1 MVNLIYICIKL
12 LGMPNIEDMQF
23 ETIKERLLKMD
34 MSLYPEEEVRA
45 LLEEAGPSGFLVA
58 SLEPGQR
65 IVRARVGTN
74 VLKFSDLSYRQ
85 SPSAKYHRASTPD
98 MRMFYGCLVA
108 DDGSAFLSE
117 YVTAA
122 ECSRLLSTEDLQGEE
137 LLTFGVWRVTR
148 PIAVIEVIHPNYFSH
163 AEENP
168 LLKEAKFQYES
179 LLASCP
185 KNLRQ
190 ELDQRAEFFSYIF
203 SRPNPSKSDYEY
215 LISALFAKISVEK
228 GYEGVLYPSVPTD
241 GMMGLN
247 VAITS
252 AAADA
257 SIALESICRYK
268 VQRESDG
275 SVSMEYK
282 DDGELLPSGKLKF
295 GV

>member
-1 MVNLIYICIKL
+1 MLHLWEKRGECNLGK
-12 LGMPNIEDMQF
+12 MQF
-23 ETIKERLLKMD
+23 EAIKERLLKMD
-34 MSLYPEEEVRA
+34 MRSYPVEEVRA

-65 IVRARVGTN
+65 VVRARVGTN
-74 VLKFSDLSYRQ
+74 VMKLSDLSYRQ
-85 SPSAKYHRASTPD
+85 LPSVKYHRASTPD

-122 ECSRLLSTEDLQGEE
+122 ECSRLLANEDLLGDE
-137 LLTFGVWRVTR
+137 LLTFGVWKVIR
-148 PIAVIEVIHPNYFSH
+148 PISVIEVIHPNYFSH

-179 LLASCP
+179 LLTTCP
-185 KNLRQ
+185 KKFRA

-203 SRPNPSKSDYEY
+203 SRPNPSKSDCEY
-215 LISALFAKISVEK
+215 LISALFSKLSVEK
-228 GYEGVLYPSVPTD
+228 GYQGVLYPSVPTD

-247 VAITS
+247 IAITDE
-252 AAADA
+252 AAD
-257 SIALESICRYK
+257 SSVCLESVCRYK
-268 VQRESDG
+268 VHRESDG

-282 DDGELLPSGKLKF
+282 DDGEVLPSGMLRF